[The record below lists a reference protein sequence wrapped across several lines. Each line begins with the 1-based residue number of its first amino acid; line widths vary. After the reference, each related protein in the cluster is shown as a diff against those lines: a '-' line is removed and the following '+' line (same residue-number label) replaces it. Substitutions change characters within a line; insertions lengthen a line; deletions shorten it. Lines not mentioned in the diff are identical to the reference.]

1 MRLLEGKTAL
11 VTGASRGIG
20 YQCALTLAKQGAH
33 VIAVARTVGGLEEL
47 DDEIQAAGSSAT
59 LVPLDIT
66 DFDAIDR
73 LGASIH
79 ERWGKLDILISNA
92 AILGDL
98 TPLEHIEPKSF
109 DKVMNLNVT
118 ANYRLIRSTS
128 QLLRE
133 AENARIVFMTA
144 NAPDKCK
151 PFWATYSTSQSA
163 LLALVKTWSAECEK
177 TSMRINM
184 LNSGPMRT
192 AMRAQ
197 AMPGEDPDTIAH
209 PSEISESLM
218 KLVSSD
224 LNENGQIFDRE
235 KNEFRK

>member
-1 MRLLEGKTAL
+1 
-11 VTGASRGIG
+11 
-20 YQCALTLAKQGAH
+20 
-33 VIAVARTVGGLEEL
+33 
-47 DDEIQAAGSSAT
+47 
-59 LVPLDIT
+59 
-66 DFDAIDR
+66 
-73 LGASIH
+73 
-79 ERWGKLDILISNA
+79 
-92 AILGDL
+92 
-98 TPLEHIEPKSF
+98 
-109 DKVMNLNVT
+109 MNLNVT

-151 PFWATYSTSQSA
+151 PFWATYSTSQTA

>member
-1 MRLLEGKTAL
+1 MKLLEGKTAL

-47 DDEIQAAGSSAT
+47 DDEIQAAGSFAT

-73 LGASIH
+73 LGESIH

-151 PFWATYSTSQSA
+151 PFWATYSTSQTA